1 MTNTSASKIF
11 DLRNFY
17 YYQCQNTFTGSL
29 NGFNYKII
37 PNKEEITALI
47 WYGNICSELAHIDK
61 EKTFKLDEDG
71 FGQLIKWL
79 ECEYEKQKNK
89 TA

>member
-11 DLRNFY
+11 DLRNLY

-37 PNKEEITALI
+37 PDKEEIKALI
-47 WYGNICSELAHIDK
+47 WHGNVCSELAEIEN
-61 EKTFKLDEDG
+61 EKIFKLDEEG
-71 FGQLIKWL
+71 FKELIEWL
-79 ECEYEKQKNK
+79 ESEYEKQK
-89 TA
+89 